1 MPLFSLNDTRNT
13 RRCRQKKVNSQNLIR
28 KISAE
33 DTYSV
38 RQQVLR
44 PGRPLKECFFE
55 GDLEAETIHLG
66 FFDGEKIAGVA
77 TYVPRKNAIF
87 DAPFQYQLRGMAVLP
102 EYRGKKLGEKLL
114 FHGEEILKQ
123 KNPNIL
129 LWFNAREIAVDFYK
143 KYGYKTIGSPFMIPN
158 VCMHIVMY
166 KNPTEI

>member
-1 MPLFSLNDTRNT
+1 MI
-13 RRCRQKKVNSQNLIR
+13 RR
-28 KISAE
+28 ISAE

-66 FFDGEKIAGVA
+66 YFDAEKLVGIA
-77 TYVPRKNAIF
+77 TYVPRKNDIF
-87 DAPFQYQLRGMAVLP
+87 DTPFQYQLRGMAVLS
-102 EYRGKKLGEKLL
+102 EYRGNKLGEKLL
-114 FHGEEILKQ
+114 LHGEVILKE
-123 KNPNIL
+123 KNPNTL

-143 KYGYKTIGSPFMIPN
+143 KYGYKPIGSPFMIPN
-158 VCMHIVMY
+158 VCMHVVMY